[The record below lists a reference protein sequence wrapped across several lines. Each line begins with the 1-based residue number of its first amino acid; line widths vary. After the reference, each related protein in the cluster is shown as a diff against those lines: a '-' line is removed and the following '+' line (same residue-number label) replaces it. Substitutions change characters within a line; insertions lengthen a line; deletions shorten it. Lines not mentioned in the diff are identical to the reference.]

1 MIGKLHLHMAS
12 FSIAL
17 GLLLSSLLAP
27 SLALAQTNLNGEP
40 RKLPAI
46 SDFFS
51 HDKFTDIDVS
61 PNGKYLAVIVSNL
74 QGRLALATIDLEQET
89 LTPKIVAG
97 YADADIRDVN
107 WVNNQRL
114 VYSLTDRSLQPGEFN
129 RFPGLFAINRD
140 GTDGRQLVLRGY
152 ADSSQKM
159 RPPNTYL
166 HSTIQ
171 TGETDDIYVSEERGE
186 YSLKYS
192 TIDLL
197 RLNTITGRATPVQ
210 RPGLTTSWLTDNA
223 GAPRIAMTYED
234 NINKLFYKAPESKEW
249 SEIYAQNAQTDD
261 FRPIKLGPDGIMYV
275 VARPDGDKSALYRY
289 DLNKKQMEK
298 TPLVNIKGFDFSGH
312 LIFDEKKNK
321 LLGVRYETDAVA
333 TIWFDEEH
341 KKLQKEI
348 DDLLPATINLLTV
361 RTEANVVLIFAF
373 SDVEPG
379 SFYLYHKNTGKITLF
394 GHTKATINAAQ
405 MSQKDFVRF
414 PARDG
419 LDIPAYLTLP
429 KGLPAKN
436 LPLVLL
442 VHGGPFVRG
451 VHWRWNEE
459 SQFLASRGYAVLEP
473 EFRGST
479 GYGLLHEKAGWKQWG
494 LKMQDDLVDSVKW
507 AIAQGYVD
515 PQRVCI
521 AGASYGGYATL
532 MGLIRDPD
540 VFQCGVNWV
549 GVTDIGLMYDT
560 PWDDSFVETTKY
572 FMPLKVADREKDAAQ
587 IKATSPLNL
596 AAKLK
601 RPVIM
606 AYGVLD
612 RRVPLVHGKKMFDA
626 IKQHNPDAIWISY
639 AEEGHGWYAPKNKI
653 DFWSQVETF
662 LHKHIGPSKK
672 PVAQ

>member
-1 MIGKLHLHMAS
+1 MICNFRLRMAS
-12 FSIAL
+12 FTVAL
-17 GLLLSSLLAP
+17 GLLLASMLAP
-27 SLALAQTNLNGEP
+27 DTVLAQTNLSPESN
-40 RKLPAI
+40 KLQPI

-51 HDKFTDIDVS
+51 HNKFTDVEVS
-61 PNGKYLAVIVSNL
+61 PNGKYLAVIISNL
-74 QGRLALATIDLEQET
+74 QGRLGLATIDLEQET
-89 LTPKIVAG
+89 LTPKIIAG

-140 GTDGRQLVLRGY
+140 GKDERQLVLRGF

-159 RPPNTYL
+159 LPPNTFF
-166 HSTIQ
+166 HSTIK
-171 TGETDDIYVSEERGE
+171 TGESDDIYVTEEKGDF
-186 YSLKYS
+186 SIKYS
-192 TIDLL
+192 TTELL
-197 RLNTITGRATPVQ
+197 RLNTITGRATYVQ
-210 RPGLTTSWLTDNA
+210 RPGITTAWLTDNT
-223 GAPRIAMTYED
+223 GVPRIAMTYED
-234 NINKLFYKAPESKEW
+234 NISKLFYKAPESKEW
-249 SEIYAQNAQTDD
+249 REILAQSADLDD
-261 FRPIKLGPDGIMYV
+261 FWPLRLGADGIMYV
-275 VARPDGDKSALYRY
+275 AARPDGDKSALYRY

-298 TPLVNIKGFDFSGH
+298 TPLVNIKGFDFSGWVV
-312 LIFDEKKNK
+312 FDDKKNK
-321 LLGVRYETDAVA
+321 LLGVRYETDANA
-333 TIWFDEEH
+333 TIWFDEEL
-341 KKLQKEI
+341 KKLQKTI
-348 DDLLPATINLLTV
+348 DDLLPATINQLTV
-361 RTEANVVLIFAF
+361 RPAANIVLIYAF

-379 SFYLYHKNTGKITLF
+379 SYYLYYKNTDKLTLF
-394 GHTKATINAAQ
+394 GRTKANINPAT

-429 KGLPAKN
+429 KGQPAKN

-451 VHWRWNEE
+451 VHWAWDEE

-473 EFRGST
+473 EFRGSK
-479 GYGLLHEKAGWKQWG
+479 GYGFLHEKAGWKQWG

-515 PQRVCI
+515 PKRVCI

-540 VFQCGVNWV
+540 LFQCGVNWV
-549 GVTDIGLMYDT
+549 GVTDIGLLYDT

-572 FMPLKVADREKDAAQ
+572 FMPLKVADRDKDAAQ

-626 IKQHNPDAIWISY
+626 VKQHNPNAIWISY
-639 AEEGHGWYAPKNKI
+639 AEEGHGWYSPKNKI

-662 LHKHIGPSKK
+662 LHKHIGPGNK
-672 PVAQ
+672 PAAQ

>member
-1 MIGKLHLHMAS
+1 MAS
-12 FSIAL
+12 FTVAL
-17 GLLLSSLLAP
+17 GLLLASMLAP
-27 SLALAQTNLNGEP
+27 DTVLAQTNLSPESN
-40 RKLPAI
+40 KLQPI

-51 HDKFTDIDVS
+51 HNKFTDVEVS
-61 PNGKYLAVIVSNL
+61 PNGKYLAVIISNL
-74 QGRLALATIDLEQET
+74 QGRLGLATIDLEQET
-89 LTPKIVAG
+89 LTPKIIAG

-140 GTDGRQLVLRGY
+140 GKDERQLVLRGF

-159 RPPNTYL
+159 LPPNTFF
-166 HSTIQ
+166 HSTIK
-171 TGETDDIYVSEERGE
+171 TGESDDIYVTEEKGDF
-186 YSLKYS
+186 SIKYS
-192 TIDLL
+192 TTELL
-197 RLNTITGRATPVQ
+197 RLNTITGRATYVQ
-210 RPGLTTSWLTDNA
+210 RPGITTAWLTDNT
-223 GAPRIAMTYED
+223 GVPRIAMTYED
-234 NINKLFYKAPESKEW
+234 NISKLFYKAPESKEW
-249 SEIYAQNAQTDD
+249 REILAQSADLDD
-261 FRPIKLGPDGIMYV
+261 FWPLRLGADGIMYV
-275 VARPDGDKSALYRY
+275 AARPDGDKSALYRY

-298 TPLVNIKGFDFSGH
+298 TPLVNIKGFDFSGWVV
-312 LIFDEKKNK
+312 FDDKKNK
-321 LLGVRYETDAVA
+321 LLGVRYETDANA
-333 TIWFDEEH
+333 TIWFDEEL
-341 KKLQKEI
+341 KKLQKTI
-348 DDLLPATINLLTV
+348 DDLLPATINQLTV
-361 RTEANVVLIFAF
+361 RPAANIVLIYAF

-379 SFYLYHKNTGKITLF
+379 SYYLYYKNTDKLTLF
-394 GHTKATINAAQ
+394 GRTKANINPAT

-429 KGLPAKN
+429 KGQPAKN

-451 VHWRWNEE
+451 VHWAWDEE

-473 EFRGST
+473 EFRGSK
-479 GYGLLHEKAGWKQWG
+479 GYGFLHEKAGWKQWG

-515 PQRVCI
+515 PKRVCI

-540 VFQCGVNWV
+540 LFQCGVNWV
-549 GVTDIGLMYDT
+549 GVTDIGLLYDT

-572 FMPLKVADREKDAAQ
+572 FMPLKVADRDKDAAQ

-626 IKQHNPDAIWISY
+626 VKQHNPNAIWISY
-639 AEEGHGWYAPKNKI
+639 AEEGHGWYSPKNKI

-662 LHKHIGPSKK
+662 LHKHIGPGNK
-672 PVAQ
+672 PAAQ

>member
-27 SLALAQTNLNGEP
+27 SLALAQANLNGEP

-140 GTDGRQLVLRGY
+140 GTDGRQLVRRGNIVG
-152 ADSSQKM
+152 SQKSL
-159 RPPNTYL
+159 PPNTFF

-171 TGETDDIYVSEERGE
+171 TGETDDIYVSEVRGDF
-186 YSLKYS
+186 SIKYS
-192 TIDLL
+192 TIELL
-197 RLNTITGRATPVQ
+197 RLNTITGRATYVQ
-210 RPGLTTSWLTDNA
+210 RPGVTTSWLTDNA

-234 NINKLFYKAPESKEW
+234 NINKLFYKAPENKEW
-249 SEIYAQNAQTDD
+249 SEIYAQNALMAD
-261 FRPIKLGPDGIMYV
+261 FRPMKLGPDGIMYV

-341 KKLQKEI
+341 KKLQKKI

-361 RTEANVVLIFAF
+361 RTEANVVLIHAF

-394 GHTKATINAAQ
+394 GHTKATINATQ

-442 VHGGPFVRG
+442 VHSGPFVRG